1 MEEDS
6 VIIGER
12 NKAALE
18 ELKKAISRGE
28 KRIAIF
34 YGAGHMPDLGRKLR
48 RDFSMVPT
56 DVDWVTAWSIRK
68 NKSKIS
74 GLFFQKY
81 IGRYLPFSKEMGKML
96 VVGSVSCSFL
106 LLDLWL
112 WWSAFNV
119 AYRTGFQMV
128 RLVRSLVIM

>member
-1 MEEDS
+1 LEEDS

-28 KRIAIF
+28 KKIAIF
-34 YGAGHMPDLGRKLR
+34 YGAGHMPDLGRRLR
-48 RDFSMVPT
+48 EDFNMVPT
-56 DVDWVTAWSIRK
+56 DADWVTAWSIRK
-68 NKSKIS
+68 NKRNFA
-74 GLFFQKY
+74 GPFFQKY
-81 IGRYLPFSKEMGKML
+81 IGRFLPFSKETGRML
-96 VVGSVSCSFL
+96 VVGSVSCGVL

-112 WWSAFNV
+112 WWSAFVV

-128 RLVRSLVIM
+128 QLVQSLVIM